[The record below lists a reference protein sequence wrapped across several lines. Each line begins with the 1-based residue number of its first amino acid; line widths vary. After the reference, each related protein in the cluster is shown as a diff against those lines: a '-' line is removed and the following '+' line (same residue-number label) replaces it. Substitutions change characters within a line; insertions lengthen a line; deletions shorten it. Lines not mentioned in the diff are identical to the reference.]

1 MKVFSP
7 MIPAFLAAG
16 WLVVSCASGPVDIP
30 EDMPPNKIIQRA
42 QEASDNNKY
51 KIAIQYYEALL
62 ERYGAAPEYLITA
75 EYEIAFIH
83 YKDKKYALAREEFE
97 LILGRYKE
105 DAKSYPPKF
114 SILATKVLE
123 RIGSLGY

>member
-7 MIPAFLAAG
+7 VIPCFLAA
-16 WLVVSCASGPVDIP
+16 LLVSCASGPVDIP
-30 EDMPPNKIIQRA
+30 EDTPPNKIIQRA

-62 ERYGAAPEYLITA
+62 ERYGEVPEYLITA

-97 LILGRYKE
+97 LILERYRDNAE
-105 DAKSYPPKF
+105 IYPPKF
-114 SILATKVLE
+114 NILSAKVLE